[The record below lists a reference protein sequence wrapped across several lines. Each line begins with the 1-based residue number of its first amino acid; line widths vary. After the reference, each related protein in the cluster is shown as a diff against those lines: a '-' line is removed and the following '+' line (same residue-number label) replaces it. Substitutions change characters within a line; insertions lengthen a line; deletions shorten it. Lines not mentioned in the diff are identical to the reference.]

1 VRATQTRAQTLR
13 RVDIDGHSMAFGSA
27 LLLRRSA
34 TSRSVES
41 WYVILLRV
49 PSQDTGWAQAR
60 AGQECELQAET
71 WHGEKL
77 SGRVSPVDSATAPDS
92 LRLAGVSPLTVT

>member
-1 VRATQTRAQTLR
+1 MLTRAQRLR
-13 RVDIDGHSMAFGSA
+13 RVEIDGHSLAFGSA

-49 PSQDTGWAQAR
+49 PEQDIGWAQAR

-71 WHGEKL
+71 WHGKTL
-77 SGRVSPVDSATAPDS
+77 NGRVSPVESDMPPDS